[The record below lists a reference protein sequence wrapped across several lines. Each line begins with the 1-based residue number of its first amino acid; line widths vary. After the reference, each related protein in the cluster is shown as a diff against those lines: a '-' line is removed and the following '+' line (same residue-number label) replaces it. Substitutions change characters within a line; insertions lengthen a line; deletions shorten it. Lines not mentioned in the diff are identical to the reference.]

1 MKLNSATPP
10 KKARIE
16 IIPLIDIMFF
26 LLASFMLVSLSMVK
40 LQNIKTTLPNAS
52 TGSNVPKPDFVA
64 IGIDKAGLFYFD
76 KETKPIDPDAIPD
89 RLKPL
94 LAAKS
99 DDFKVFVNA
108 DVGARYANIIT
119 ALEKLREAGV
129 TKVSFP
135 VTNKPGA
142 HPAAVPAS

>member
-1 MKLNSATPP
+1 
-10 KKARIE
+10 
-16 IIPLIDIMFF
+16 
-26 LLASFMLVSLSMVK
+26 
-40 LQNIKTTLPNAS
+40 
-52 TGSNVPKPDFVA
+52 VA

-76 KETKPIDPDAIPD
+76 KDTKPIDPDDIPA
-89 RLKPL
+89 RIKPL

-108 DVGARYANIIT
+108 DSGARYANIIT
-119 ALEKLREAGV
+119 ALDKLREAGV

-142 HPAAVPAS
+142 HPPAAVPES